1 MIYDIS
7 MTIHE
12 KMTVYKNKEEKFP
25 IINQV
30 NSFEKDGNYESKLT
44 MNLHTG
50 THIDFPLHM
59 LENGNNSNTENLEVL
74 TGNAKV
80 LDLTNL
86 TEKISLDDIKKFDI
100 QENDFIIFKT
110 KNSFIE
116 TFDYDFVYLAEDA
129 ANFLAN
135 KKIRGVG
142 IDALGIERAQS
153 KHPTHKI
160 LLSNNIII
168 LEGLRLKNVSEDEYQ
183 FFCLP
188 LKIAN
193 VEALQVRAILIK

>member
-12 KMTVYKNKEEKFP
+12 QMTVYKNKEEKYP

-30 NSFEKDGNYESKLT
+30 NSFEKDGNYESQLT

-59 LENGNNSNTENLEVL
+59 LENGNNSNTENLKLLIGE
-74 TGNAKV
+74 AKV
-80 LDLTNL
+80 FDLTNL
-86 TEKISLDDIKKFDI
+86 SEKITLDDIKTLNI
-100 QENDFIIFKT
+100 NENDFIIFKT
-110 KNSFIE
+110 KNSFTE
-116 TFDYDFVYLAEDA
+116 TFDYNFVYLAEDA
-129 ANFLAN
+129 AQFLAN

-142 IDALGIERAQS
+142 IDALGIERAQ
-153 KHPTHKI
+153 KEHPTHKI
-160 LLSNNIII
+160 LLSSDIII
-168 LEGLRLKNVSEDEYQ
+168 LEGLRLKEVPEGIYE

-193 VEALQVRAILIK
+193 VEALPVRAILIK